1 MSTFLFTIGAYNL
14 VGAIVLAAMLADPV
28 LDLVLRRL
36 TEVATAP
43 VAHGPWSRLWL
54 GWAAAVNLFLGFVM
68 LRAAAWP
75 AALQREV
82 TAAALAVY
90 LLMTALLVAGARRPG
105 LGRGLWITL
114 ALWLAQLGWGAWALR
129 G

>member
-1 MSTFLFTIGAYNL
+1 MSTFLFAVGAYNL
-14 VGAIVLAAMLADPV
+14 VGAVVLAAMLADPV

-36 TEVATAP
+36 TEIAAEP

-90 LLMTALLVAGARRPG
+90 LLMTVLLVAGARRPG
-105 LGRGLWITL
+105 LGRGRWITL